1 MKALLMV
8 VVLGMM
14 AGAAYAQPP
23 EAGYPAGAPPVAGR
37 EPAPPPPPPLPG
49 GERVSD
55 GELSE
60 LIQSVMAAKLSR
72 ELGLDEEQ
80 TVLMVRRFSEFREQ
94 LNVMKRQRQD
104 KLKALR
110 AALRDGLPDEHIETA
125 LQDLIAHDVKTL
137 EIRRNAYEK
146 AAGNLSTSQRAKLY
160 VFLSDFEGDM
170 RRLIQKVREQRQ
182 GLNRPLRPMSPF
194 EGPPPP
200 DGPFKSPR
208 RQRPLR
214 PGPPPAEPPQ

>member
-1 MKALLMV
+1 MKPLLMV
-8 VVLGMM
+8 VVLSVTL
-14 AGAAYAQPP
+14 AAAYAQPP
-23 EAGYPAGAPPVAGR
+23 EAGFPPDAPVAG
-37 EPAPPPPPPLPG
+37 PGSVPPPPPPPA

-72 ELGLDEEQ
+72 ELGLNEEQ

-94 LNVMKRQRQD
+94 LNGMKRQRQD

-110 AALRDGLPDEHIETA
+110 AALRDRLPDEHIETA
-125 LQDLIAHDVKTL
+125 LQDLIAHDLKTL
-137 EIRRNAYEK
+137 EMRKDAYEQ

-170 RRLIQKVREQRQ
+170 RRLIQKAREQKQ
-182 GLNRPLRPMSPF
+182 GWNRPLRPVPPL

-200 DGPFKSPR
+200 DA
-208 RQRPLR
+208 PLR
-214 PGPPPAEPPQ
+214 PPRLQRPPRPGGPPPEALR